1 MVGPYMLRETLYV
14 TERYQHICAA
24 TIFIIRNFQKLL
36 CSVGMH
42 NAMLLIFIDFQL
54 KEGGNVTI

>member
-1 MVGPYMLRETLYV
+1 MLRETLYV
-14 TERYQHICAA
+14 RERYQHICAA

-42 NAMLLIFIDFQL
+42 NAMLLNFIDFQL